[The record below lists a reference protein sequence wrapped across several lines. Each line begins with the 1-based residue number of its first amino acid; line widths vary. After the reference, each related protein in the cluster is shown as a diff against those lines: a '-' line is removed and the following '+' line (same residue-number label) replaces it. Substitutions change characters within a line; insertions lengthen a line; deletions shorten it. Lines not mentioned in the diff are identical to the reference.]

1 MRFEALLAAILLLAA
16 IPIPTATALQS
27 TALFAPTGDI
37 QPANSFAVNGCTYA
51 ARHTCVDEIP
61 PGPND
66 GDTTRL
72 QSNVTQDESQIDL
85 TAYWQL
91 DQEDSVVGMRIH
103 FFVKTLTGSWPI
115 GTTLTIFI
123 QENIGG
129 GRICYFETFSPPTST
144 GSYRRFSYPAGY
156 DETCINSDVNTW
168 EILVVLDCDTPPNCS
183 NWLRITSIYL
193 EILYFDRF
201 GFPSSPENFAWI
213 IYAIL
218 IGSGCLIAAWRIKK
232 WRETI

>member
-1 MRFEALLAAILLLAA
+1 MRFEAFLAAILLLAA
-16 IPIPTATALQS
+16 IPIPTATALQN
-27 TALFAPTGDI
+27 TALYAPTGDI

-156 DETCINSDVNTW
+156 DET
-168 EILVVLDCDTPPNCS
+168 
-183 NWLRITSIYL
+183 SIYL